1 MKKEEK
7 IKMPEKRKKRRP
19 VAENILAILE
29 EHKGVGLRFSDIKM
43 EMLKKGMMP
52 VDCSL
57 SQNNHWLV
65 QHGLIAKVGS
75 YYGIPAEHEDGKT
88 YIKIPDQE
96 PTEVWK
102 VRKE

>member
-1 MKKEEK
+1 
-7 IKMPEKRKKRRP
+7 MPEKRKKRRP

-29 EHKGVGLRFSDIKM
+29 ENKGNGLRFSDIKM

>member
-1 MKKEEK
+1 
-7 IKMPEKRKKRRP
+7 MPEKRKKRRP

-29 EHKGVGLRFSDIKM
+29 ENKGNGLRFSDIKM

-65 QHGLIAKVGS
+65 QHGLIAQVGS

-96 PTEVWK
+96 PIEVWK
-102 VRKE
+102 VRKSDGT